1 MERWK
6 KALSLLIISCM
17 LITVFIGGTFAVDKP
32 SVYELNTRYTFSVDG
47 IEDSEYVIWGK
58 ALAFAVGKAD
68 EPCKYL
74 LTDAHAIDLKTAVNQ
89 VSNDLIIKLADDG
102 LEVTESQLLEVIN
115 EENVE
120 SSITVNRKEVS
131 VAPVYSVGTDSSAFV
146 LEAEEEIESA
156 IPAVFTSKI
165 QKDLNVSDFKL
176 NADSEKLYGIAKE
189 DDTLSY
195 VSVVS
200 DNAIVTEVVPSKAVI
215 SADSDSFIGKIGA
228 PMLND
233 DNEVIGIVTYNMAS
247 EFTSAVNTQDT
258 VSQLLTLQIISENEV
273 DDGVPSNP
281 FAADADDFSDP
292 DLARIAM
299 IIKYTIYVAVAL
311 VIVLIVLLIIH
322 FRRNK
327 GEEEPQE
334 EINEE
339 EIEKKYEERQR
350 ELKKRHLERHTGT
363 IPSPNSTAPK
373 IRPAVRQK
381 PSEKALESTQRVPN
395 VPLSDSESKPAESL
409 PDSVTLTVISGK
421 KKGYSVK
428 VTERIVL
435 GRDPQ
440 NCKFLFPA
448 SDTTISRVHCALTFI
463 PKTGDV
469 VLEDL
474 GSANGTYSASG
485 KRLVPGKKYRV
496 RIGNRFYLGTEENM
510 IEVK

>member
-1 MERWK
+1 MENWK

-32 SVYELNTRYTFSVDG
+32 SVYELNTRYTISIDG
-47 IEDSEYVIWGK
+47 IEDSEYIIWGK
-58 ALAFAVGKAD
+58 ALAFAVGKAG

-74 LTDAHAIDLKTAVNQ
+74 LTDANAIDLKTAVSQ
-89 VSNDLIIKLADDG
+89 ISNELIIQLADDG
-102 LEVTESQLLEVIN
+102 LEVNESELLELIN

-120 SSITVNRKEVS
+120 SSITVNKKEVS
-131 VAPVYSVGTDSSAFV
+131 VVPVYSVGTDASAFV
-146 LEAEEEIESA
+146 LEAEKEIESA
-156 IPAVFTSKI
+156 VPAVFTSKI

-176 NADSEKLYGIAKE
+176 NADSDKLYGLAT
-189 DDTLSY
+189 DDHTDISL
-195 VSVVS
+195 SVVS
-200 DNAIVTEVVPSKAVI
+200 DNAVITEVVSAKATI
-215 SADSDSFIGKIGA
+215 TSDSENLVGKIGA

-233 DNEVIGIVTYNMAS
+233 DNEVIGIVTYKAVS
-247 EFTSAVNTQDT
+247 EFTSAVSTQDT
-258 VSQLLTLQIISENEV
+258 ASQLLTLQIISENEI
-273 DDGVPSNP
+273 DDGAPSNP

-311 VIVLIVLLIIH
+311 VVVLIVLLIIH
-322 FRRNK
+322 FRRNREDNV
-327 GEEEPQE
+327 EEEY
-334 EINEE
+334 NEE
-339 EIEKKYEERQR
+339 DMVQKYEERQR
-350 ELKKRHLERHTGT
+350 ELKKRHIERHTGT
-363 IPSPNSTAPK
+363 IPSPNSDTPK

-395 VPLSDSESKPAESL
+395 VPLSESESKPSESL